1 MKEGQE
7 ISSTPTAS
15 RMPRWLR
22 IGLKIVL
29 GGLAVLLTLLL
40 VGLLSFDWIVK
51 RTIQSQINASG
62 VAEVEIGS
70 LNIGLLRPFLE
81 VRDLKVYGQSQFGGV
96 QLLDM
101 PELRVEYDREALN
114 RQELKLR
121 LVRIRL
127 NELTLMDGFAALSSA
142 AEQLTAT
149 APSSCAAVCGAAAAT
164 RRGAG
169 ELSQRYTS
177 FAAVT
182 FLTSSITRAS
192 LLSRASISSAASIF
206 GVWPHVIII
215 CHMVQWRVLC
225 AKEFLHPLNCHCVV
239 WVLFF
244 ELLQQAHRV
253 FCRFR
258 ARILKFSV
266 LLVRRRCVRCARC
279 VFPMRRRS
287 FKRR

>member
-1 MKEGQE
+1 
-7 ISSTPTAS
+7 
-15 RMPRWLR
+15 MPRWLR

-51 RTIQSQINASG
+51 RTIQSRINASG

-127 NELTLMDGFAALSSA
+127 NELTLMDGFAGGQTNMFQRMQGYSELVVAYTNRVSELTNRVDLDRAQRVGNATFRGIDRLELTLVRVRFVDVKDPLSEKVAALNINRRVMTNIA
-142 AEQLTAT
+142 DLPAL
-149 APSSCAAVCGAAAAT
+149 APLAM
-164 RRGAG
+164 
-169 ELSQRYTS
+169 E
-177 FAAVT
+177 
-182 FLTSSITRAS
+182 
-192 LLSRASISSAASIF
+192 
-206 GVWPHVIII
+206 
-215 CHMVQWRVLC
+215 
-225 AKEFLHPLNCHCVV
+225 
-239 WVLFF
+239 
-244 ELLQQAHRV
+244 
-253 FCRFR
+253 
-258 ARILKFSV
+258 
-266 LLVRRRCVRCARC
+266 LLVRTTLGAKPVNR
-279 VFPMRRRS
+279 
-287 FKRR
+287 